1 MRKNIAMFDYL
12 LHIAWIIFGRL
23 IGVLMIAGVILF
35 LVKSAKSAIWH
46 VCKPDN
52 IF

>member
-1 MRKNIAMFDYL
+1 MFDYL

-23 IGVLMIAGVILF
+23 LGVLMIIGVILF
-35 LVKSAKSAIWH
+35 LIKSAKSAIGNA
-46 VCKPDN
+46 CNKCEPDN